1 MRRLALAVALLT
13 PVAMDSALLAEV
25 VPEVFIEERKEKS
38 SLDDDIKKLK
48 KEAEEAG
55 KLKNYTKATDLYE
68 RILELQEKNL
78 GPNHTDI
85 ANSLTDLADLYHD
98 YQKLYSKAEPLF
110 LRALSIREKVLG
122 PEHPDNANTL
132 NNLALNY

>member
-1 MRRLALAVALLT
+1 MRTFALALALLMHVANDGL
-13 PVAMDSALLAEV
+13 LLAEV

-38 SLDDDIKKLK
+38 SLDDDIKQLK

-55 KLKNYTKATDLYE
+55 KLKNYTKAIDLYE
-68 RILELQEKNL
+68 RILESQEKSL

-98 YQKLYSKAEPLF
+98 YQIDGMTIQRCFQSHMK
-110 LRALSIREKVLG
+110 
-122 PEHPDNANTL
+122 
-132 NNLALNY
+132 